1 VRWLAAVASGCWL
14 LAASAHDLIT
24 ADSAQ
29 GWLKALGE
37 HQSVLESGAAA
48 ARKAEAAYQAGL
60 VLDRIRELLN
70 LDLQAHGE
78 VSGLASKYLLA
89 ELTARKH
96 APDFSQPRR
105 RYLSNARYFRQALRL
120 APAAP
125 FAADAGFRLLD
136 GLYDDHFADDPLGAA
151 DAAGITG
158 ELIRLAEDLDAR
170 YPLHPRREEIAFIS
184 AILYTRSA
192 RDCAADGGG
201 LLRKAR
207 AAIAEFEQRY
217 AGSLRAAAMPVLREA
232 LANC

>member
-1 VRWLAAVASGCWL
+1 VRWLAAIAAGCWL

-29 GWLKALGE
+29 GWLEELAV
-37 HQSVLESGAAA
+37 HRSVLESQAAA
-48 ARKAEAAYQAGL
+48 ARRADAAYRTGL

-89 ELTARKH
+89 ELAARRY
-96 APDFSQPRR
+96 APEFSQPRG
-105 RYLSNARYFRQALRL
+105 RYLSNARYFREALRL

-136 GLYDDHFADDPLGAA
+136 GLYDDHFADDPLGAE
-151 DAAGITG
+151 DAPAVAA
-158 ELIRLAEDLDAR
+158 ELIRLAEDLDLRFPA
-170 YPLHPRREEIAFIS
+170 HPRREEIAFIS
-184 AILYTRSA
+184 AILYTRAA
-192 RDCAADGGG
+192 RGCAAAGGD

-207 AAIAEFEQRY
+207 HSIADFERRY
-217 AGSLRAAAMPVLREA
+217 AGSLRAAAMPVLRET